1 MLKRLVFK
9 IVVTLIRKY
18 FPEGVQFDE
27 NILAYS
33 WTWTKDA
40 EDLAFGRG
48 KNDI

>member
-1 MLKRLVFK
+1 MFKRLVFK

-18 FPEGVQFDE
+18 FSEGVRFDE

-40 EDLAFGRG
+40 EDLVFGKG
-48 KNDI
+48 EK